1 MRTKSRFKFIRTRGL
16 ASIGF
21 AILALTACR
30 ADDVIASKPQ
40 ATTVSK
46 EDLPCAQVPSACRS
60 GFLKSLYSMPSD
72 VLYERPFGNVV
83 LHVPVGFVSEIDL
96 IGDPR

>member
-1 MRTKSRFKFIRTRGL
+1 
-16 ASIGF
+16 
-21 AILALTACR
+21 
-30 ADDVIASKPQ
+30 
-40 ATTVSK
+40 
-46 EDLPCAQVPSACRS
+46 
-60 GFLKSLYSMPSD
+60 MPSD